1 MAQSQ
6 MGFPHIDG
14 CSIRIWLKVAG
25 FQFQLL
31 ENLTQ
36 SSGARKS

>member
-1 MAQSQ
+1 MAESQ
-6 MGFPHIDG
+6 MGWWDNDG

-36 SSGARKS
+36 SSGARKR

>member
-25 FQFQLL
+25 FQFL